1 LCDTHQVSHEKRK
14 EKVSVSEN
22 KMPMSMGIF
31 FLQTL
36 AHDGCHIML
45 DKCLSTDIAFVGV
58 GNHVF
63 ETYL

>member
-1 LCDTHQVSHEKRK
+1 MK
-14 EKVSVSEN
+14 KVSVPEN
-22 KMPMSMGIF
+22 KLPVSMGIL

-45 DKCLSTDIAFVGV
+45 DKCLSTYIAFVGV